1 MKNKLKILSII
12 TVMSLLVGAFGILP
26 AAAATVSVADN
37 TAEWTNQDG
46 EAVTHV
52 KPDTV
57 GVFWVND
64 SDLETTKTGVAR
76 WYPTARKNGPAAVG
90 ASWNIGTGGLA
101 ATETGQE
108 VVTSSQHYIT
118 ATHYNASNATK
129 TPLTAAPTVKVGGVT
144 KLVTGFDT
152 DGQFTLGAAYAGY
165 TTTTA
170 TFTYHIQ
177 DLYYGTSTSLRRAKV
192 TSTSDP
198 SGEYITINEDFGP
211 GAMGEGLDGTYR
223 IHATST
229 GNAITGSGLITSLDN
244 VDGRGTIVDRDGNGT
259 VDGGDVTVVI
269 EYNNADITLASS
281 SIASVNPSTGAI
293 TFATAQTT
301 TATTTVYYQSS
312 VSSATSDLYR
322 GDLQLSSNASAQG
335 TNSDGI
341 WVQDGDTVT
350 ITYLNSSGTA
360 IDTDT
365 VTVDAVVPTISNISP
380 ADGSTQNVVNPTVQ
394 FDVTDTGSG
403 ISSTNVST
411 DISININGTDIT
423 STSPSFQAIT
433 NGFRVIF
440 ASGSSWVTSYSVA
453 DSTAFTWTIVAT
465 DVAKNTKRLH
475 GSSLDLTIDTTKPT
489 VSSAVTGTS
498 WSTDTAAEGTAES
511 NTSVKVTLSEN
522 ILSSS
527 VQATDFTVGGVAPTA
542 AVVGSTTGYKNII
555 YLTVAAQ
562 DPDARPVVAVTGS
575 VTDIG
580 GNAVNTASTTAGD
593 YSATATDGL
602 KPGLTVAVSSDLL
615 IAAGKTTVTADTTEK
630 LGTDGTI
637 ISIHGPSGAS
647 NAGKATIS
655 APTPKQST
663 GSFTAATGD
672 LTGKYGVSVQATDLG
687 ANTKDNLTAVTAE
700 AVASAKISGAVVTVA
715 KTPIADSNFDG
726 VINASDIT
734 SITFATSSQ
743 TSSAI
748 TAVDA
753 SAGTITFGSNFGT
766 SETATVSYKYT
777 TNTFEVD
784 HSAPTI
790 TYLPAN
796 ASTIKVSSPY
806 ITITFD
812 EDEYPGDSYKTVTLT
827 KAEVT
832 KPDASVEDLLT
843 KFVTSD
849 NAEYIW
855 AASDL
860 ALGKYTLKI
869 SGTDTAG
876 NKITDST
883 SSFTVA
889 ARDLY
894 SISLR
899 PGWNLI
905 SLPGDP
911 TDSAVN
917 TVITDADID
926 TVISYDP
933 TVAGSW
939 TTAVRN
945 AAGQLE
951 GTLTNVVAGKGYW
964 VHTSTFDPIKVDIP
978 GLTAGASTLPPSF
991 SLVAGWNLVSAGT
1004 LTLTQTTRDADE
1016 YFAGLSW
1023 SRAYSYSNTTNA
1035 FTSILP
1041 DASNSDDT
1049 DISIGQGYWL
1059 FLKAAG
1065 TLVP

>member
-26 AAAATVSVADN
+26 AAAATVSVSEN
-37 TAEWTNQDG
+37 TAEWANQDG

-57 GVFWVND
+57 GVFWVKD
-64 SDLETTKTGVAR
+64 ADLETTKTGIAR
-76 WYPTARKNGPAAVG
+76 WYNTPGKVGAATAG
-90 ASWNIGTGGLA
+90 ASWNIGTGGVA
-101 ATETGQE
+101 ASASTQE
-108 VVTSSQHYIT
+108 IITSSQHYIT

-129 TPLTAAPTVKVGGVT
+129 TPLTAAPTVTISGVS
-144 KLVTGFDT
+144 KLVTGFDL
-152 DGQFTLGAAYAGY
+152 DGQFTLAVDHPVHAS
-165 TTTTA
+165 TTA

-177 DLYYGTSTSLRRAKV
+177 DLYYGTSTTLRRAKV

-198 SGEYITINEDFGP
+198 SGEYITIEENVGP
-211 GAMGEGLDGTYR
+211 GTMAEGLDGVYR

-229 GNAITGSGLITSLDN
+229 INWITNSGLTTTVNS
-244 VDGRGTIVDRDGNGT
+244 DGRGVIVDRDGNGT
-259 VDGGDVTVVI
+259 VDGGDVTVIVHS
-269 EYNNADITLASS
+269 ENLDYTLASS
-281 SIASVNPSTGAI
+281 TIASVNPSTGAI

-301 TATTTVYYQSS
+301 TASTTVYYQSS
-312 VSSATSDLYR
+312 VTSPTSDLYR

-335 TNSDGI
+335 TNDDGI

-360 IDTDT
+360 VDTDT
-365 VTVDAVVPTISNISP
+365 VTVDAVLPTVTNISP
-380 ADGSTQNVVNPTVQ
+380 GDGTTQNVVNPTVQ

-411 DISININGTDIT
+411 DITININGNDI
-423 STSPSFQAIT
+423 SSSSPSFQAIT
-433 NGFRVIF
+433 DGFRVIF
-440 ASGSSWVTSYSVA
+440 ASGSSWVTSYSVV
-453 DSTAFTWTIVAT
+453 DSTAFTWTITAT
-465 DVAKNTKRLH
+465 DAARNTKTLT

-498 WSTDTAAEGTAES
+498 WNTDTAAEGTAES

-522 ILSSS
+522 ILASS
-527 VQATDFTVGGVAPTA
+527 VQAADFTVGGVAPTA

-555 YLTVAAQ
+555 YLTTAVQ

-580 GNAVNTASTTAGD
+580 GNAVNTSSTTAGD

-615 IAAGKTTVTADTTEK
+615 IAAGATTVTADTTEK
-630 LGTDGTI
+630 LGTDGVI

-647 NAGKATIS
+647 NAGKATVS

-663 GSFTAATGD
+663 GTFTAATGD

-687 ANTKDNLTAVTAE
+687 ANTKDNLTAVTGE
-700 AVASAKISGAVVTVA
+700 AVAAAKITAAGVVTLA
-715 KTPIADSNFDG
+715 KTPIADANFDG

-734 SITFATSSQ
+734 SITFGTSSQ
-743 TSSAI
+743 TSTHI

-753 SAGTITFGSNFGT
+753 SAGTLTFGSGFGT

-777 TNTFEVD
+777 ANTFEVD

-796 ASTIKVSSPY
+796 AATVKVSSPY
-806 ITITFD
+806 ITVTFD

-832 KPDASVEDLLT
+832 KPDGTVEDIKA

-855 AASDL
+855 AASNL

-869 SGTDTAG
+869 SGQDTAG
-876 NKITDST
+876 NKITDNT

-905 SLPGDP
+905 SLPGDA
-911 TDSAVN
+911 TDSAIN

-1023 SRAYSYSNTTNA
+1023 SRAYSYSNTSNS
-1035 FTSILP
+1035 FSSILP
-1041 DASNSDDT
+1041 DANTADDT
-1049 DISIGQGYWL
+1049 EISIGQGYWL

>member
-1 MKNKLKILSII
+1 
-12 TVMSLLVGAFGILP
+12 MSLLVGAFGILP
-26 AAAATVSVADN
+26 AAAATVSVSDN

-46 EAVTHV
+46 AAVTYV
-52 KPDTV
+52 KPNTV

-64 SDLETTKTGVAR
+64 SDLETTKTGIAR
-76 WYPTARKNGPAAVG
+76 WYSTPGKVGIATAG
-90 ASWNIGTGGLA
+90 ASWNIGTGGVA
-101 ATETGQE
+101 ASASTVEL
-108 VVTSSQHYIT
+108 VTSSQRYIT

-129 TPLTAAPTVKVGGVT
+129 TPLTAAPSVTISGVS

-152 DGQFTLGAAYAGY
+152 DGQFTLAVDHPVHAS
-165 TTTTA
+165 TTA

-177 DLYYGTSTSLRRAKV
+177 DLYYGTSTTLRRAKV

-198 SGEYITINEDFGP
+198 SGEYITVEENFGP
-211 GAMGEGLDGTYR
+211 GTMAEGLDGTYR
-223 IHATST
+223 IHATSS
-229 GNAITGSGLITSLDN
+229 GNFITGSGLITSVDN

-259 VDGGDVTVVI
+259 VDGGDVTVIV
-269 EYNNADITLASS
+269 ESENLHYTLASS
-281 SIASVNPSTGAI
+281 TIASVNPSTGAI

-312 VSSATSDLYR
+312 VSSPTSDLYR
-322 GDLQLSSNASAQG
+322 GDLQLSSNASSQG
-335 TNSDGI
+335 TNNDGI

-350 ITYLNSSGTA
+350 ITYLTSAGVA

-365 VTVDAVVPTISNISP
+365 VTVDAVVPSVASITP
-380 ADGSTQNVVNPTVQ
+380 ADGTTQNVVNPTIQ

-403 ISSTNVST
+403 ISSTTVST
-411 DISININGTDIT
+411 DITININGTAI
-423 STSPSFQAIT
+423 SSASPSFQAIT

-440 ASGSSWVTSYSVA
+440 ASGSSWVTSYSVV
-453 DSTAFTWTIVAT
+453 DSTGFTWTITAT
-465 DVAKNTKRLH
+465 DAAKNTKTLT
-475 GSSLDLTIDTTKPT
+475 GSNLNLTIDTTKPT

-498 WSTDTAAEGTAES
+498 WNTDTATERTTET

-542 AVVGSTTGYKNII
+542 AVVGSTAGYKSFV

-562 DPDARPVVAVTGS
+562 DPDARPVVAVTGAI
-575 VTDIG
+575 TDVG

-602 KPGLTVAVSSDLL
+602 KPGLTIGVSSSLL

-630 LGTDGTI
+630 LGTDGVI

-647 NAGKATIS
+647 NAGKATVS

-687 ANTKDNLTAVTAE
+687 ANTKDNLTAVAAE
-700 AVASAKISGAVVTVA
+700 AVASAKISGTVVTVA

-734 SITFATSSQ
+734 SLSFGTSTQ

-753 SAGTITFGSNFGT
+753 SAGTITVTSSVGT

-784 HSAPTI
+784 HSSPTI

-796 ASTIKVSSPY
+796 AATIKVSSPY
-806 ITITFD
+806 ITVTFD

-827 KAEVT
+827 KAQVT

-849 NAEYIW
+849 SAEYIW

-869 SGTDTAG
+869 SGNDSAG

-889 ARDLY
+889 ARDKY
-894 SISLR
+894 SIALR

-926 TVISYDP
+926 TVITNDP

-945 AAGQLE
+945 AAGTLE
-951 GTLTNVVAGKGYW
+951 GTLTTVVSGKGYW

-978 GLTAGASTLPPSF
+978 GLTAGAVTLPPSF

-1023 SRAYSYSNTTNA
+1023 SRAYSYSNSTNA
-1035 FTSILP
+1035 FSSILP
-1041 DASNSDDT
+1041 DASSTDDT
-1049 DISIGQGYWL
+1049 QISIGQGYWL

>member
-1 MKNKLKILSII
+1 M
-12 TVMSLLVGAFGILP
+12 
-26 AAAATVSVADN
+26 
-37 TAEWTNQDG
+37 
-46 EAVTHV
+46 
-52 KPDTV
+52 
-57 GVFWVND
+57 
-64 SDLETTKTGVAR
+64 
-76 WYPTARKNGPAAVG
+76 
-90 ASWNIGTGGLA
+90 
-101 ATETGQE
+101 
-108 VVTSSQHYIT
+108 
-118 ATHYNASNATK
+118 
-129 TPLTAAPTVKVGGVT
+129 
-144 KLVTGFDT
+144 
-152 DGQFTLGAAYAGY
+152 
-165 TTTTA
+165 
-170 TFTYHIQ
+170 
-177 DLYYGTSTSLRRAKV
+177 
-192 TSTSDP
+192 
-198 SGEYITINEDFGP
+198 
-211 GAMGEGLDGTYR
+211 
-223 IHATST
+223 
-229 GNAITGSGLITSLDN
+229 
-244 VDGRGTIVDRDGNGT
+244 
-259 VDGGDVTVVI
+259 
-269 EYNNADITLASS
+269 
-281 SIASVNPSTGAI
+281 
-293 TFATAQTT
+293 
-301 TATTTVYYQSS
+301 
-312 VSSATSDLYR
+312 
-322 GDLQLSSNASAQG
+322 
-335 TNSDGI
+335 
-341 WVQDGDTVT
+341 
-350 ITYLNSSGTA
+350 NSSGTA
-360 IDTDT
+360 VDTDT
-365 VTVDAVVPTISNISP
+365 VTVDAVLPTVTNISP
-380 ADGSTQNVVNPTVQ
+380 GDGTTQNVVNPTVQ

-411 DISININGTDIT
+411 DITININGNDI
-423 STSPSFQAIT
+423 SSSSPSFQAIT
-433 NGFRVIF
+433 DGFRVIF
-440 ASGSSWVTSYSVA
+440 ASGSSWVTSYSVV
-453 DSTAFTWTIVAT
+453 DSTAFTWTITAT
-465 DVAKNTKRLH
+465 DAARNTKTLT

-498 WSTDTAAEGTAES
+498 WNTDTAAEGTAES

-522 ILSSS
+522 ILASS
-527 VQATDFTVGGVAPTA
+527 VQAADFTVGGVAPTA

-555 YLTVAAQ
+555 YLTTAAQ

-630 LGTDGTI
+630 LGTDGTF

-687 ANTKDNLTAVTAE
+687 ANTKDNLTAVTGE
-700 AVASAKISGAVVTVA
+700 AVAAAKITTAGVVTLA
-715 KTPIADSNFDG
+715 KTPIADANFDG

-734 SITFATSSQ
+734 SITFGTSSQ
-743 TSSAI
+743 TSTHI

-753 SAGTITFGSNFGT
+753 SAGTLTFGSGFGT
-766 SETATVSYKYT
+766 SETATVSYKYSA
-777 TNTFEVD
+777 NTFEVD

-796 ASTIKVSSPY
+796 AATVKVSSPY
-806 ITITFD
+806 ITVTFD

-832 KPDASVEDLLT
+832 KPDGTVEDI
-843 KFVTSD
+843 KASFVTSD
-849 NAEYIW
+849 SAEYIW
-855 AASDL
+855 AASNL

-869 SGTDTAG
+869 SGQDTAG
-876 NKITDST
+876 NKITDNT

-933 TVAGSW
+933 TVASSW
-939 TTAVRN
+939 TTADRN
-945 AAGQLE
+945 HSGQLE

-1023 SRAYSYSNTTNA
+1023 SRAYSYSNTSNS
-1035 FTSILP
+1035 FSSILP
-1041 DASNSDDT
+1041 DASNTDDT
-1049 DISIGQGYWL
+1049 DITIGQGYWL